1 MSRTT
6 ALCALLL
13 LAALACAGE
22 SDPGELR
29 AARLEQ
35 QLLASCS
42 CHPKK
47 IAGLPLEREIREA
60 IAAGIA
66 GGDDDGTIL
75 WSVLQSHGTALL
87 SAGIEDVELR
97 ARAVIALV
105 PLCLFLGAAA
115 LLLQLRRA

>member
-1 MSRTT
+1 MTRTA
-6 ALCALLL
+6 ALCSLLL
-13 LAALACAGE
+13 LAALACAPAD
-22 SDPGELR
+22 DPFEAR
-29 AARLEQ
+29 AARLEE

-47 IAGLPLEREIREA
+47 IAGLPLETEIRAA

-66 GGDDDGTIL
+66 SGDDDGTIL

-87 SAGIEDVELR
+87 TAGIDDVEQR
-97 ARAVIALV
+97 ARAAIAIV
-105 PLCLFLGAAA
+105 PLCLTLGAAA